1 MNDKKSIV
9 FVDGFSFENKNSE
22 MAIKEAK
29 EKHGNVSIY
38 NVGIDDSMK
47 EYLTGTMKLKLPFV
61 VK

>member
-1 MNDKKSIV
+1 M
-9 FVDGFSFENKNSE
+9 DGFSFENKNSE